1 MLKLNKVFI
10 IILSIIVTMFI
21 VFLFLLQFNNKD
33 AIKIGIVGHFSGE
46 YASYG
51 VPMENAIKLA
61 FKERD
66 VNGKK
71 YDLIFE
77 DDMTKSS
84 EAVAVINKL
93 IDVDGVNYILSA
105 QGSGVT
111 SSIVPLVQNKG
122 KILMITLASA
132 PNLTKD
138 KKYIFRSVSSDI
150 YQGVKMVSYINN
162 VLKSKKVA
170 GLYIND
176 PYGVGIK
183 EIIENNTK
191 SVMGELF
198 VSGVKDF
205 RTSLLKIKSVN
216 PDTLVLVAR
225 ENEYPQMLKQIKELG
240 IKSNIIASE
249 TFKSENVLNNS
260 RGYDEGVVTFIM
272 NSSDNKVFDSKYK
285 KMFNVNP
292 SAYSMYAYDGAV
304 ALIDAIK
311 KGNNNLE
318 KVRDY
323 LAKTKFEGV
332 SGEVSF
338 DSEGD
343 RMGIKYFVYKVIGGE
358 FVKQ

>member
-225 ENEYPQMLKQIKELG
+225 ENEYPQMLKQ
-240 IKSNIIASE
+240 
-249 TFKSENVLNNS
+249 
-260 RGYDEGVVTFIM
+260 
-272 NSSDNKVFDSKYK
+272 
-285 KMFNVNP
+285 
-292 SAYSMYAYDGAV
+292 
-304 ALIDAIK
+304 
-311 KGNNNLE
+311 
-318 KVRDY
+318 
-323 LAKTKFEGV
+323 
-332 SGEVSF
+332 
-338 DSEGD
+338 
-343 RMGIKYFVYKVIGGE
+343 
-358 FVKQ
+358 